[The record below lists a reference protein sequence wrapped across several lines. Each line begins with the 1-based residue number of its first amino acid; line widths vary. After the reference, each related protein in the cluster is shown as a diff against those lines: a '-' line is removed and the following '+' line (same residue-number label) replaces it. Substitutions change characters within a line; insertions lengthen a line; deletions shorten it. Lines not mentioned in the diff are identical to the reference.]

1 MTALGDFQHQREIGS
16 GLCLAPDGTHDD
28 LVVQRV
34 TLWRFDFDAALFGE
48 HFENLMCGFNDELC
62 FFAVHGL
69 VYLLVSD
76 PVTSAANQ
84 KTLGVSYE

>member
-1 MTALGDFQHQREIGS
+1 
-16 GLCLAPDGTHDD
+16 
-28 LVVQRV
+28 
-34 TLWRFDFDAALFGE
+34 
-48 HFENLMCGFNDELC
+48 LMCGFNDELC